1 MADQL
6 GVWPAL
12 DRGMESPISGN
23 DAPLHILGTS
33 HIETVI
39 DRMAYFNR
47 NAQCPLMQGDARNK
61 LKGTSRKYR
70 RNSLCLFLRYVTAS
84 DFFPKSVRDLG
95 NNQVGRMERG

>member
-6 GVWPAL
+6 SVWPAL

-23 DAPLHILGTS
+23 DATLHILGTS

-47 NAQCPLMQGDARNK
+47 NAQCPLMQGDAGNE

-70 RNSLCLFLRYVTAS
+70 RNSLCLFLRYVTAG
-84 DFFPKSVRDLG
+84 DFFPKRVRDFG